1 MREMTSDDGNADAP
15 ERTPPE
21 AAIEALVL
29 WLNLQQG
36 QTVPLNRLANQSGLA
51 WATASKYVALI
62 ERLQSLLPR
71 IERTR
76 SGVRVFSAADRMRP
90 ILDDPPSAAAL
101 ALMMR
106 DRNQGELDPG
116 TLPGQLQQGLD
127 GLRDMDGVRDA
138 AGEPQLTAAGWTIA
152 NDAYAEAM
160 TAPPFE
166 PEDLDESGPFQ
177 VVDEFP
183 EPGRGSRPSKAGS
196 PSAGY
201 DRRIQAD
208 AMATESP

>member
-1 MREMTSDDGNADAP
+1 MTSDDSTPDAP

-21 AAIEALVL
+21 AAIEALVI

-36 QTVPLNRLANQSGLA
+36 QTVPLNRLANQSRLA

-71 IERTR
+71 IERTQ

-90 ILDDPPSAAAL
+90 ILDDPASAAAL

-116 TLPGQLQQGLD
+116 TLSDQLQQGLD
-127 GLRDMDGVRDA
+127 DLRDIDGVMDA
-138 AGEPQLTAAGWTIA
+138 EGEPQLTPAGWTIA

-160 TAPPFE
+160 TVPPSD
-166 PEDLDESGPFQ
+166 PEDLGGSGPFQ

-183 EPGRGSRPSKAGS
+183 QPERGSTSSNAGS
-196 PSAGY
+196 PGAGY
-201 DRRIQAD
+201 DRRIQAN

>member
-1 MREMTSDDGNADAP
+1 MTSDQGNPDVP

-21 AAIEALVL
+21 AAIEALVI
-29 WLNLQQG
+29 WLNLQEG

-51 WATASKYVALI
+51 WGTASKYVALI
-62 ERLQSLLPR
+62 ERLQRLLPR
-71 IERTR
+71 IERTQ
-76 SGVRVFSAADRMRP
+76 SGVRVFTAADRMRA

-106 DRNQGELDPG
+106 DRNQGNLELN

-127 GLRDMDGVRDA
+127 ELGGMDGVKEA
-138 AGEPQLTAAGWTIA
+138 EGGPQLTPAGWTIA

-160 TAPPFE
+160 AVPTFE
-166 PEDLDESGPFQ
+166 PDDPGESGPFQ

-183 EPGRGSRPSKAGS
+183 DPGRRPTHSTTGS

-201 DRRIQAD
+201 DRRLQAN
-208 AMATESP
+208 AMATGSP